1 MQIVNLYR
9 YEENGTVIITPNQ
22 RSETDQPSR
31 YRLIADEG
39 ATLTDGTTET
49 EVIDIM
55 LEDVEKWQEVITATE
70 ADYINSLE
78 ELGVKFDE

>member
-9 YEENGTVIITPNQ
+9 YEENGTVIITPNK
-22 RSETDQPSR
+22 RNETDTPSR

-39 ATLTDGTTET
+39 AMLTDGTAET

-55 LEDVEKWQEVITATE
+55 LEDVELWQEVITATE
-70 ADYINSLE
+70 ADYINALE
-78 ELGVKFDE
+78 DLGVNFDE